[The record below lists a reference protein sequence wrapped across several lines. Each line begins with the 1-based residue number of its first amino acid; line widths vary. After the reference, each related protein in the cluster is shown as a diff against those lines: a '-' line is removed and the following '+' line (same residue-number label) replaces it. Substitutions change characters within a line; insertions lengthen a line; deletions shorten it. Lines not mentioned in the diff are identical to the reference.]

1 MTSTLRQKMLI
12 LATVSGLAI
21 SPLAISHFDDSQIP
35 QSYRQSYFALLAGNF
50 GPMAAMMK
58 GEIPW
63 NQEQFAAYSADL
75 SAVATLNVERG
86 FQAGSDKGT
95 TRAKPEI
102 WSNMADFE
110 SKLGDMRSATAALE
124 AAAASGDKEQI
135 TQAFGQTGKSC
146 KSCHD
151 EYKSKDYLY

>member
-1 MTSTLRQKMLI
+1 MTSTLRKKMLI
-12 LATVSGLAI
+12 LATVSSLAI

-50 GPMAAMMK
+50 GPMVAMMK

-63 NQEQFAAYSADL
+63 NQEQFTAYSTDL
-75 SAVATLNVERG
+75 AAVANLKLLRA
-86 FQAGSDKGT
+86 FQPGSDKGT

-102 WSNMADFE
+102 WANMADFE
-110 SKLGDMRSATAALE
+110 SKLGDMRAATAAL
-124 AAAASGDKEQI
+124 ADAAASGDKDQI
-135 TQAFGQTGKSC
+135 KQAFGQTGNSC

-151 EYKSKDYLY
+151 EYKAKDYLY